1 MIDTKAVANS
11 SSTAVEAPGAAT
23 QPVAPAQIVE
33 QLRAVRATITE
44 IAVLT
49 PAQKRKVANKLKF
62 VGTDVQQAQINAIGS
77 TEVLS
82 DAVGVSMEEVQ
93 IMADDTNRWTLVE
106 DELRGMLAG
115 VEGANLLRRQQLEA
129 ITSRSTGLA
138 TQFARD
144 PKYSAAVLPHVL
156 EIRRLKRLARGK
168 KAATAPQTPSPAQAE
183 ADKSGT

>member
-1 MIDTKAVANS
+1 MIDTKAVTS
-11 SSTAVEAPGAAT
+11 SSSAAAVPGAET
-23 QPVAPAQIVE
+23 QPVAPTQIVE

-44 IAVLT
+44 IVVLT

-77 TEVLS
+77 TEMLS
-82 DAVGVSMEEVQ
+82 DAVGISMEEVQ
-93 IMADDTNRWTLVE
+93 ILADETNRWTLVE

-115 VEGANLLRRQQLEA
+115 VEGANLLRREQLEA

-138 TQFARD
+138 KQFARD

-168 KAATAPQTPSPAQAE
+168 KAATPPQTPSLAPAGSAR
-183 ADKSGT
+183 SGT